1 MSVFRTLIRYS
12 TRFSFRDEN
21 VADIERVMV
30 DVISDVNQYMNANH
44 GDSAYFATVFF
55 GHLHEDT
62 SQLSYVSAGHEAVLI
77 RKAAGVFAELEATG
91 PALGIFDGAIYN
103 GSTTSFC
110 AGEKL
115 LAYSDGVIDARNPL
129 GR

>member
-1 MSVFRTLIRYS
+1 
-12 TRFSFRDEN
+12 
-21 VADIERVMV
+21 MV
-30 DVISDVNQYMNANH
+30 DVISDVNQYMSANH

-91 PALGIFDGAIYN
+91 PALGIFDGHSQWFYN
-103 GSTTSFC
+103 VFFC
-110 AGEKL
+110 AGENCSL
-115 LAYSDGVIDARNPL
+115 IAMVLSMREIP
-129 GR
+129 